1 MANKNTS
8 RTEVD
13 EYISALLETHFGE
26 RPAKVNITIEKSFIV
41 IHLQGFLLPS
51 EKILMRRNETKRL
64 LETRMLI
71 MNGLKAEVID
81 VLKKTTGIEV
91 AEFYADW
98 NLEKETG
105 LFLAVAEKIQAPDT
119 ADWPD
124 EIDKAALEKKVIN
137 ASKET
142 EKEPDAIET
151 YWLGN
156 NLILIERRGIVVEIE
171 RQLIKNGIIEEL
183 RLAKRPL
190 EHDIMESTKLEPI
203 LKQPVS
209 ELFVDWDFENEKA
222 YMVLVLESK
231 NP

>member
-26 RPAKVNITIEKSFIV
+26 SPAKVNITIEKSFIV